1 MIMNIFRKMQY
12 TAVAGFVWVAS
23 ASDLVAGGAQL
34 LTPKQGGASVLAE
47 PNQSAKVLKELKD
60 GESVESGDRK
70 GMYWEVKLADGTKG
84 FVSVVKVKRAAG
96 GSDSGSISDALRSK
110 VKEGRQEDD
119 VANARTRSTVMG
131 VRGLDESGDTAFAGN
146 ARPNMRMVYQ
156 MEDRQV
162 DPKAIEKLGNQVSTE
177 LENKLK

>member
-1 MIMNIFRKMQY
+1 MKRYRILHKSVI
-12 TAVAGFVWVAS
+12 AGFLWLGGA
-23 ASDLVAGGAQL
+23 ADLLAGGQQL
-34 LTPKQGGASVLAE
+34 LTPKQGGAQVLAE
-47 PNQSAKVLKELKD
+47 PNQNGKVIKDLKD
-60 GESVESGDRK
+60 GETVESGDRK

-84 FVSVVKVKRAAG
+84 FVSVIKVKRAVG
-96 GSDSGSISDALRSK
+96 GSDGSSLSDALRSK
-110 VKEGRQEDD
+110 VKEGRQEDE

-162 DPKAIEKLGNQVSTE
+162 DPKAVEKLGSQVTSE